1 MGVYGFR
8 VYGFGGLGCRGLGF
22 TGWECRGL
30 GFRGLE
36 VSQSALYVGTSQLL
50 PGPCIVV
57 TAHKSP

>member
-1 MGVYGFR
+1 MVVYGFR
-8 VYGFGGLGCRGLGF
+8 VYGFGGLGFTGWECRGLGF
-22 TGWECRGL
+22 RGL

-50 PGPCIVV
+50 PGPCVVV